1 MKLIDTK
8 IKNEVLDAMM
18 KNIDQSRKAILEAN
32 KKDLEAFKKDDQ
44 ALYDRLVLDDSKI
57 DGMIKA
63 ISEVRAQED
72 PLIRKFPILNWIT
85 DLTS

>member
-1 MKLIDTK
+1 MKLINTK
-8 IKNEVLDAMM
+8 IKNNVLDAMM
-18 KNIDQSRKAILEAN
+18 KNINQNRNAILEAN

-44 ALYDRLVLDDSKI
+44 ALYDRLVVDDSKI

-72 PLIRKFPILNWIT
+72 HVN
-85 DLTS
+85 